1 MNTEKADF
9 RSYKILFLNTL
20 AFLISFAAWTING
33 ILVAYLVDNN
43 IFKWS
48 SVEVGWLLGIPV
60 LSGAVFRFP
69 IGILTDKFGGK
80 VVFTLL
86 LLLCSIPMY
95 LLSFANDYLIFAILS
110 FCFGIIGSSFAC
122 GVAYVSLWF
131 PKHQQGTALGIFG
144 VGTTGTAFTAFLAPR
159 LLNLLTD
166 HGANPDAWRNLPQ
179 IYAAVLFAMGIV
191 FFLLSNKR
199 LPEKKKSFKELTQ
212 PLKQVQDWRFGLYY
226 FLVFGCFV
234 AFSQWLIPYYVNAYY
249 MSLITAGLL
258 TSAFSL
264 PSGLVRALGGW
275 LADKFGPHKV
285 LFNVFSASIVL
296 SFLLIFPKMEI
307 YSPGSGI
314 MADQSGV
321 ITAVNENEIILDN
334 HRYPLLKKSADFDPE
349 SDATLVLPRIKSW
362 NEPAVKEGDHVEK
375 RELLAKGVTRIFF
388 QANVWIFS
396 VLVFFIGIAWG
407 LGMGA
412 VYKFIPEYFPNEV
425 GVVGGMVG
433 VLGGLGGFIAPIIF
447 GYVLSFSG
455 VWTSSWFLMLILS
468 VACLTWLHKS
478 VTKTLDPKLLE
489 GMDKN

>member
-1 MNTEKADF
+1 MNTEKAGF

-20 AFLISFAAWTING
+20 AFMLSFSAWTING
-33 ILVAYLVDNN
+33 ILIAFLVDNN

-69 IGILTDKFGGK
+69 VGILTDKFGGK
-80 VVFTLL
+80 IIFTLL
-86 LLLCSIPMY
+86 LMFCSVPMY
-95 LLSFANDYLIFAILS
+95 LLSFANDYLVFAILS
-110 FCFGIIGSSFAC
+110 FCFGIVGSSFAC

-131 PKHQQGTALGIFG
+131 PKKQQGTALGIFG
-144 VGTTGTAFTAFLAPR
+144 VGTIGTALTALFAPR
-159 LLNLLTD
+159 LLNMLTD
-166 HGANPDAWRNLPQ
+166 SGMNTEGWRYLPQ
-179 IYAAVLFAMGIV
+179 IYAAVLLIMGIV
-191 FFLLSNKR
+191 FFLFSNKR
-199 LPEKKKSFKELTQ
+199 LPEKTKSFKELTK
-212 PLKQVQDWRFGLYY
+212 PLKQVQVWRFGLYY

-275 LADKFGPHKV
+275 LADKFSPQKV
-285 LFNVFSASIVL
+285 LFNVFSVSIVL

-321 ITAVNENEIILDN
+321 ITDVNENEIILDN
-334 HRYPLLKKSADFDPE
+334 HKYLLIKKSPDFNPE
-349 SDATLVLPRIKSW
+349 SNQTFVFPRIESW
-362 NEPAVKEGDHVEK
+362 NEPVVKKGDQVQK

-396 VLVFFIGIAWG
+396 GFVFLIGIAWG

-455 VWTSSWFLMLILS
+455 VWTSSWFMMLILS
-468 VACLTWLHKS
+468 VICLTWLHKS
-478 VTKTLDPKLLE
+478 VTKTLDPKVVE
-489 GMDKN
+489 GME